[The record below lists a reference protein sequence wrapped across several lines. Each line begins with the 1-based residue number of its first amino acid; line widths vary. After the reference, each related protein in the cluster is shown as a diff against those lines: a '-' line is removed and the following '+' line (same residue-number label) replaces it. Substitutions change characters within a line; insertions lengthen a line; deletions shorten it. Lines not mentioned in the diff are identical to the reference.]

1 MARRWRERRPLGILL
16 CVASHSDPSTNG
28 AGPSLSG
35 TSLPSAKSART
46 RRSILDAAAQIF
58 MNRDVNSV
66 KVEEI
71 AEAAGVSVGTLYK
84 HFTSKQGI
92 LLAFV
97 SDGLDIVERYMAEA
111 RAQPRAID
119 RVYAA
124 GDAYVRFAI
133 ERPESVRF
141 AAVRVMQPDPSPELA
156 EINQAL
162 SARVQKIVLGI
173 ATDLKEAM
181 TLGQTATAPIDEMM
195 LFLWALWNGMT
206 SLMVRQDGTAIPAE
220 AAERALELARG
231 VMRRA
236 SIHAQ
241 EHPEPVVRGEEAVAD
256 AAGA

>member
-1 MARRWRERRPLGILL
+1 MP
-16 CVASHSDPSTNG
+16 SHSEQN
-28 AGPSLSG
+28 AGGPAPAS
-35 TSLPSAKSART
+35 PKSVRT
-46 RRSILDAAAQIF
+46 RRAILDAAGQIF
-58 MNRDVNSV
+58 TNRDVNSV

-97 SDGLDIVERYMAEA
+97 SDSMDIIEVYMEEA
-111 RAQPRAID
+111 RRLPNPLD

-141 AAVRVMQPDPSPELA
+141 SAVRVMQPDRSPELV
-156 EINQAL
+156 EIHQAL
-162 SARVQKIVLGI
+162 SARTQKLVLGI

-181 TLGQTATAPIDEMM
+181 TKGQTPAVPIEEIM

-220 AAERALELARG
+220 TAQRSLELARE
-231 VMRRA
+231 MLRRA
-236 SIHAQ
+236 ALHFV
-241 EHPEPVVRGEEAVAD
+241 EHPEPLSRDEFNA
-256 AAGA
+256 AAGSAGAGATGAAA

>member
-1 MARRWRERRPLGILL
+1 M
-16 CVASHSDPSTNG
+16 NG
-28 AGPSLSG
+28 ATPSSNG
-35 TSLPSAKSART
+35 STPASAKSART
-46 RRSILDAAAQIF
+46 RRSILDAAGLIF
-58 MNRDVNSV
+58 TTRDVNSV

-84 HFTSKQGI
+84 HFTSKSGI

-97 SDGLDIVERYMAEA
+97 SDGMDVVERKMAEA
-111 RAQPRAID
+111 RQLPNALD

-124 GDAYVRFAI
+124 GDVYIQFAI

-141 AAVRVMQPDPSPELA
+141 AYVRVMQPDPSPELA

-162 SARVQKIVLGI
+162 SARTQKLVLGI

-181 TLGQTATAPIDEMM
+181 TTGQAAVAPIDEMM

-206 SLMVRQDGTAIPAE
+206 ALMIRQDGTAIPPE
-220 AAERALELARG
+220 AAHRALELARD

-236 SIHAQ
+236 GLHAI
-241 EHPEPVVRGEEAVAD
+241 EHPEPVERWSGAMPTPG
-256 AAGA
+256 AAEV